1 MARSVYHDDSLTPDG
16 TYDSF
21 LREASRISCGSLRAV
36 RARLHPG
43 ARLLDGR
50 FELGRVLGSGATGVV
65 YAARDH
71 HRLCAVAIKTLR
83 AATLDALHCLRAEF
97 LTLHDLAH
105 PNLVSLGELFDDDGC
120 WFFSMELVEGVHFFQ
135 HVRPAGVLDLSRL
148 RGAIAQLAAALS
160 FLHAAGKVHRD
171 VKPTNVLCSDTR
183 VVLLDFGLAADAGDR
198 LRVGT
203 LPYMAPEQHAGEH
216 TGPAADWYAVGV
228 MLWAALA
235 GRLPFSGDD
244 RELAAHKHRGG
255 PPLDAP
261 PDLAALVAVLL
272 DPDPANRPSG
282 REITERLG
290 GSPPR
295 HVPATPFVGRDREL
309 AALDA
314 AWSVAQRGAA
324 TALVYGASGIGK
336 SALLAQ
342 FADKLQARGAIALVG
357 RCHERV
363 TMPYKAIHGIGA
375 ALAAHLRDDHAARAA
390 VADARD
396 LGLLPPVFPS
406 LAEVAALAGAEPVA
420 ETVRDPQQL
429 RIRVFDAFAALIARL
444 AGHAPLVLMIDD
456 LQWADRDGLALLRH
470 VVAAAPARVL
480 VVAAM
485 RDGEIDPA
493 AAWLA
498 AGARIPVDGLAP
510 DDAEQLA
517 RRFGGGGAAGLIAR
531 ESTGHPLHIAELA
544 RFWNDG
550 GEATALRLDDAIA
563 GRVRNLPVDH
573 ARVLSMT
580 VVAGALPQAVIADA
594 VGLDGGVWWSALAAL
609 RASRLVRT
617 HGPRG
622 TDLLE
627 PYHDR
632 VREAV
637 AARLAPE
644 VIIDGHT
651 CLAAALED
659 RGLGA
664 DHPDLLAYHLEG
676 AGRPT
681 AAAHWTALAAD
692 RAASSLAFDRAAEL
706 YERALA
712 LAAPAPDHEV
722 SLRTRLGD
730 ALANA
735 GRGAPAAAAY
745 LAGAEVVAGDEALEL
760 RRRAAEQLVRSGHL
774 DQGLAVIDDVLRAV
788 GLPTVSRRRWRVA
801 TLLIQRALLR
811 IRRWRG
817 PARRRGSGDDRRR
830 LACCWSAVVS
840 LAMASPIRMAEY
852 QARHL
857 RLAFAAREP
866 LHIALAMSLEAAAGA
881 LCGPPAR
888 RAHAL
893 LEEARSWAEQVDDRR
908 TEPYLAVAEGVIAG
922 LCGQWSRSVDR
933 CDAAERMFR
942 DDCVGV
948 TWEIGSARQIAMSCL
963 VLVGRFNELRH
974 RLTGALDDAERR
986 GDLYATTQYQTLLPI
1001 LCLVDDQPATA
1012 RDVLA
1017 RARTA
1022 LPRHDVTMLHWQ
1034 VLQTSAWAELYIGA
1048 PAKAVALL
1056 DQHMPAIQRAFLL
1069 RMHQVQWHSTYTR
1082 TAAWLGA
1089 LGEGA
1094 REPARLRSAI
1104 RATCKSLGSDP
1115 ISRPVLLLVNAEL
1128 AVLRGDLDAAVHAY
1142 LGAADAFDAA
1152 GLTLFAW
1159 AARWRRGELLGGDTG
1174 RALVAQVRAA
1184 LSAEGC
1190 VRPDRVV
1197 AMLVPVAANA
1207 RALDAR

>member
-1 MARSVYHDDSLTPDG
+1 MARSVHHDESLTPDG

-21 LREASRISCGSLRAV
+21 LREASRLSCGNLRAV

-43 ARLLDGR
+43 ERLLDGR
-50 FELGRVLGSGATGVV
+50 FELGRVLGSGAFGVV

-83 AATLDALHCLRAEF
+83 AATLAALHRLRAEF

-135 HVRPAGVLDLSRL
+135 HVRPAGILDLSRL
-148 RGAIAQLAAALS
+148 RSATAQLATALS

-203 LPYMAPEQHAGEH
+203 LPYMAPEQHDGEH

-244 RELAAHKHRGG
+244 RELAAHKQRGG

-272 DPDPANRPSG
+272 DPDPAKRPSDS
-282 REITERLG
+282 EITARLG
-290 GSPPR
+290 VSPPR
-295 HVPATPFVGRDREL
+295 HVPAMPFVGRDREL

-314 AWSVAQRGAA
+314 AWSVAQRGVA
-324 TALVYGASGIGK
+324 TALVCGASGIGK

-342 FADKLQARGAIALVG
+342 FADKLQGRGAIVLVG

-363 TMPYKAIHGIGA
+363 TLPYKAIHGIGA
-375 ALAAHLRDDHAARAA
+375 ALAAHLRDDHGARAA
-390 VADARD
+390 VAQARD
-396 LGLLPPVFPS
+396 IGLLPPVFPS
-406 LAEVAALAGAEPVA
+406 LAEVAELAGAEHMA
-420 ETVRDPQQL
+420 ETIRDPQQL
-429 RIRVFDAFAALIARL
+429 RARVFDAFAALIARL

-485 RDGEIDPA
+485 RGGELDPA
-493 AAWLA
+493 AAWLT
-498 AGARIPVDGLAP
+498 AGARIAVDGLAP

-517 RRFGGGGAAGLIAR
+517 RRCGGGAAGLIAR
-531 ESTGHPLHIAELA
+531 EAAGHPLHIAELA
-544 RFWNDG
+544 RFWNEG
-550 GEATALRLDDAIA
+550 GEATTLRLDDAIA

-573 ARVLSMT
+573 ARALSMT

-651 CLAAALED
+651 RLASALER

-676 AGRPT
+676 AGRPSE
-681 AAAHWTALAAD
+681 AAHWTARAAD
-692 RAASSLAFDRAAEL
+692 QAAGSLAFDRAAEL
-706 YERALA
+706 YERSLA
-712 LAAPAPDHEV
+712 LAAHPPEHEV

-745 LAGAEVVAGDEALEL
+745 LAGAKVVGGDDALEL

-788 GLPTVSRRRWRVA
+788 GLPTVSRRRWWVA
-801 TLLIQRALLR
+801 TLLTQRALLR

-817 PARRRGSGDDRRR
+817 PARRRGTGDDRRR

-840 LAMASPIRMAEY
+840 LAMASPVRTAEY

-866 LHIALAMSLEAAAGA
+866 RHIALAMCLEAAAGA
-881 LCGPPAR
+881 LRGPPAR

-893 LEEARSWAEQVDDRR
+893 LEEARSWAEKVDDRR
-908 TEPYLAVAEGVIAG
+908 AEPYLAISEGVIAG

-948 TWEIGSARQIAMSCL
+948 TWEITSARQIAMSCL
-963 VLVGRFNELRH
+963 VLVGQFNELRR

-1001 LCLVDDQPATA
+1001 LCLVDDQPAMA

-1017 RARTA
+1017 RARTV
-1022 LPRHDVTMLHWQ
+1022 LPRRDITMLHWQ
-1034 VLQTSAWAELYIGA
+1034 VLQTSVWTELYIGA
-1048 PAKAVALL
+1048 PAQAAALIE
-1056 DQHMPAIQRAFLL
+1056 QHMPAIQRAFLL
-1069 RMHQVQWHSTYTR
+1069 HMHQVQWHSTYTR

-1089 LGEGA
+1089 LGDGA
-1094 REPARLRSAI
+1094 REPARLRAAI
-1104 RATCKSLGSDP
+1104 RAACNRLGSDP
-1115 ISRPVLLLVNAEL
+1115 ISRPVPLLVNAEL
-1128 AVLRGDLDAAVHAY
+1128 AVLRGDLDDAVNAY
-1142 LGAADAFDAA
+1142 LSAADAFDAA
-1152 GLTLFAW
+1152 GLSLFAL

-1174 RALVAQVRAA
+1174 RAQVDQVRAA
-1184 LSAEGC
+1184 LSAQGC
-1190 VRPDRVV
+1190 VRPDRVI
-1197 AMLVPVAANA
+1197 AMLVPVAADA